1 MNENITQPDNMF
13 LADRLPLLFVKT
25 ASPIV
30 LIMLVNGLFT
40 LVDAYFLGEF
50 VGADA
55 LTAVTL
61 MFPLFMMLIALSTLV
76 SNGFSSIFAR
86 LLGADNKADAG
97 ALFWQAIILSLIICC
112 LLVSLFLVGGYEISL
127 QAANGSE
134 KLAGMGHTYMFIL
147 IIYSPLVFVLGIN
160 LDALRCEGRLV
171 TMTFIT
177 LLSAALNIWFDY
189 LFIVQLNW
197 GVAGSAYGTV
207 LAQACSLLAI
217 AIVRISG
224 RFPTPVQLK
233 TFRFGYSHWLQL
245 LALGA
250 PSSLGYLGV
259 SLSAGV
265 TLYGLQIWSGTNYE
279 ATAGAYGIVTRLMT
293 FTFLPLL
300 GISMAFQ
307 TIVGNN
313 YGAQNWART
322 NTSLKIALG
331 IAFVYC
337 TLIQSVFFLSR
348 TQIGFIFVDDITII
362 MEIARI
368 LPLVSLL
375 LFIFG
380 PLMILGTYFQAIGD
394 AARAAILGLPRTF
407 MFAIPL
413 TLALPFLFGEQGIWY
428 SGIFSEVLMLF
439 LTIAVLRFRSVRHG
453 HKWGLFLKTD

>member
-1 MNENITQPDNMF
+1 MNDKITQPDNMF

-86 LLGADNKADAG
+86 FLGANRKTDAN

-112 LLVSLFLVGGYEISL
+112 LLISLFLIGGYEVSL
-127 QAANGSE
+127 QAANGSPE
-134 KLAGMGHTYMFIL
+134 LAGMGHTYMLIL
-147 IIYSPLVFVLGIN
+147 IVYSPLVFLLGIN

-217 AIVRISG
+217 AMVRVSG
-224 RFPTPVQLK
+224 KFPTAIKLK
-233 TFRFGYSHWLQL
+233 NFRFGYSYWVEL

-265 TLYGLQIWSGTNYE
+265 TLYSLQLWSGASYE

-313 YGAQNWART
+313 YGAQNWVRT
-322 NTSLKIALG
+322 NTSLKIALV
-331 IAFVYC
+331 ISLVYC
-337 TLIQSVFFLSR
+337 TLIQSIFFLSR
-348 TQIGFIFVDDITII
+348 GQIGFIFVEDIAITS
-362 MEIARI
+362 EIARI

-375 LFIFG
+375 LFVFG

-407 MFAIPL
+407 LFAIPL

-428 SGIFSEVLMLF
+428 SGIVSEILMLC
-439 LTIAVLRFRSVRHG
+439 LTIMVLRFQSVRHG
-453 HKWGLFLKTD
+453 HRWGLFLKTG

>member
-1 MNENITQPDNMF
+1 MKEYTTQPDNMF
-13 LADRLPLLFVKT
+13 LVDSLPLLFVKT

-86 LLGADNKADAG
+86 LLGANRKVDAG
-97 ALFWQAIILSLIICC
+97 MLFWQATVLSLIICA
-112 LLVSLFLVGGYEISL
+112 LLIFLFLTSGYNIAL
-127 QAANGSE
+127 QAANDSAE
-134 KLAGMGHTYMFIL
+134 LAEMGHTYMIIL
-147 IIYSPLVFVLGIN
+147 ILWSPLVFVLGIN
-160 LDALRCEGRLV
+160 LDALRCEGHLLA
-171 TMTFIT
+171 MTLIT
-177 LLSAALNIWFDY
+177 LLSATLNILFDY
-189 LFIVQLNW
+189 LFIVQMDW
-197 GVAGSAYGTV
+197 GVSGSAYGTV

-217 AIVRISG
+217 FLVRRQG
-224 RFPTPVQLK
+224 KKTTPVQLRN
-233 TFRFGYSHWLQL
+233 FRFGYSFWVEL

-265 TLYGLQIWSGTNYE
+265 TLYCLQIWSGPNYE

-313 YGAQNWART
+313 YGAQNWMRT
-322 NTSLKIALG
+322 NNSLKTALG
-331 IAFVYC
+331 IALVYC
-337 TLIQSVFFLSR
+337 TIVQSSFFLAR
-348 TQIGFIFVDDITII
+348 MQIGFIFVDDIAITN
-362 MEIARI
+362 EIGRI

-375 LFIFG
+375 LFVFG

-394 AARAAILGLPRTF
+394 ATRAAILGLPRTF
-407 MFAIPL
+407 LFAIPL
-413 TLALPFLFGEQGIWY
+413 TFLLPFQFGEQGIWY
-428 SGIFSEVLMLF
+428 SSIASEILMLC
-439 LTIAVLRFRSVRHG
+439 LTMAVLRYRCLRYG
-453 HKWGLFLKTD
+453 YKWGLFLKPA

>member
-1 MNENITQPDNMF
+1 MNEKTTQPDNMF
-13 LADRLPLLFVKT
+13 LVDSLPLLFVKT

-76 SNGFSSIFAR
+76 SNGFSSMYAR
-86 LLGADNKADAG
+86 LLGANKKAQAG
-97 ALFWQAIILSLIICC
+97 ALFWQAIILSLIICAA
-112 LLVSLFLVGGYEISL
+112 LISLFLAVGYNIAL
-127 QAANGSE
+127 KTANGSTL
-134 KLAGMGHTYMFIL
+134 LAEMGHTYMVIL
-147 IIYSPLVFVLGIN
+147 ILWSPLVFVLGIN
-160 LDALRCEGRLV
+160 LDALRCEGHLL
-171 TMTFIT
+171 TMMFIT
-177 LLSAALNIWFDY
+177 LLSAALNIWFNY
-189 LFIVQLNW
+189 IFIVQLNL

-217 AIVRISG
+217 VAARTQSKE
-224 RFPTPVQLK
+224 PTPVQFRN
-233 TFRFGYSHWLQL
+233 FRFGYNAWVEL

-259 SLSAGV
+259 SLSAGA
-265 TLYGLQIWSGTNYE
+265 TLYCLQIWSGPNYE

-313 YGAQNWART
+313 YGAQNWSRT
-322 NTSLKIALG
+322 NNSLKVALG
-331 IAFVYC
+331 IALAYC
-337 TLIQSVFFLSR
+337 ALIQSGFFMAR
-348 TQIGFIFVDDITII
+348 MQIGFVFVDDIAIVN
-362 MEIARI
+362 EIGRI

-413 TLALPFLFGEQGIWY
+413 TFLLPFIFGERGIWY
-428 SGIFSEVLMLF
+428 SGIVSEMLMLC
-439 LTIAVLRFRSVRHG
+439 LTLAVLRHRSLSYG
-453 HKWGLFLKTD
+453 HTWGLFLEEK

>member
-1 MNENITQPDNMF
+1 MNENTTQPNNMF
-13 LADRLPLLFVKT
+13 LVDPLPLLFVKT

-86 LLGADNKADAG
+86 LLGANKKADAG

-112 LLVSLFLVGGYEISL
+112 LLVSLFLLGGYGVSL
-127 QAANGSE
+127 QAANGSVA
-134 KLAGMGHTYMFIL
+134 LADMGHTYMFIL
-147 IIYSPLVFVLGIN
+147 IVCSPLVFVLGIN
-160 LDALRCEGRLV
+160 LDALRCEGRLI

-189 LFIVQLNW
+189 LFIVQFQW

-217 AIVRISG
+217 VGVRMVGKFATSI
-224 RFPTPVQLK
+224 QLK
-233 TFRFGYSHWLQL
+233 NFRFGYSYWVEL

-265 TLYGLQIWSGTNYE
+265 TLYCLQLWSLENYE

-313 YGAQNWART
+313 YGARNWARA
-322 NTSLKIALG
+322 NGSLTIALV
-331 IAFVYC
+331 IAFAYC
-337 TLIQSVFFLSR
+337 TLIQTVFFLSR
-348 TQIGFIFVDDITII
+348 MQIGSIFVDDLNITA
-362 MEIARI
+362 EIGRI

-375 LFIFG
+375 LFLFG
-380 PLMILGTYFQAIGD
+380 PLMIMGTYFQAIGD

-407 MFAIPL
+407 LFAIPL
-413 TLALPFLFGEQGIWY
+413 TLMLPLMFGEQGIWY
-428 SGIFSEVLMLF
+428 SGIFSELLMLL
-439 LTIAVLRFRSVRHG
+439 LTIMVLRHRAGSTGYR
-453 HKWGLFLKTD
+453 WGLFLKTS

>member
-1 MNENITQPDNMF
+1 MNKNITQPDNMF
-13 LADRLPLLFVKT
+13 LVDPLPLLFLKT

-40 LVDAYFLGEF
+40 LVDAYFLGAF

-61 MFPLFMMLIALSTLV
+61 MFPLFMMLVALSTLV

-86 LLGADNKADAG
+86 FLGANKKENAA
-97 ALFWQAIILSLIICC
+97 ALFWQAILLSLIICC
-112 LLVSLFLVGGYEISL
+112 LLISLFLVGGYAISL
-127 QAANGSE
+127 QSANGSVA
-134 KLAGMGHTYMFIL
+134 LADMGHTYMFIL

-160 LDALRCEGRLV
+160 LDALRCEGHLI
-171 TMTFIT
+171 TMTIIT
-177 LLSAALNIWFDY
+177 LLSAALNIWFNY
-189 LFIVQLNW
+189 MFIVQFNW

-217 AIVRISG
+217 VCVRSFGKFATAIS
-224 RFPTPVQLK
+224 FK
-233 TFRFGYSHWLQL
+233 NFRFGYSYWLEL

-265 TLYGLQIWSGTNYE
+265 TLYCLQIWSGDNYE

-313 YGAQNWART
+313 FGAKNWART
-322 NTSLKIALG
+322 NASLIIALC
-331 IAFVYC
+331 IAFAYC
-337 TLIQSVFFLSR
+337 TLIQIIFFVSR
-348 TQIGFIFVDDITII
+348 TKIGFMFVDDTSITS
-362 MEIARI
+362 EIGRI

-375 LFIFG
+375 LFLFG

-394 AARAAILGLPRTF
+394 AARAAILGLPRTYL
-407 MFAIPL
+407 FAIPL
-413 TLALPFLFGEQGIWY
+413 TLMLPFLFGEQGIWY
-428 SGIFSEVLMLF
+428 SGIFSEILMLC
-439 LTIAVLRFRSVRHG
+439 LTIMVLRYRALHSG
-453 HKWGLFLKTD
+453 LKWGLFLKAG